1 MEESIVSTFSL
12 RVIIDRL
19 RRILPKKNFEGIVV
33 YIIGSM
39 IIDGTKDEK
48 GFHLPIEKINEMHR
62 PKIDLISSLMIREGV
77 RWACRLY
84 IMKFYRRCPPELEL
98 WQRMNQDR
106 DREREVTRMEI
117 EN

>member
-1 MEESIVSTFSL
+1 MKKMEASIVSL
-12 RVIIDRL
+12 HVIIDSL

-48 GFHLPIEKINEMHR
+48 GFHLPIELVNEMHR
-62 PKIDLISSLMIREGV
+62 PKIDLISSLMVKEDV
-77 RWACRLY
+77 RWPCRLF
-84 IMKFYRRCPPELEL
+84 IMKHYRRCPPELDL

-106 DREREVTRMEI
+106 DREREVSRMEI